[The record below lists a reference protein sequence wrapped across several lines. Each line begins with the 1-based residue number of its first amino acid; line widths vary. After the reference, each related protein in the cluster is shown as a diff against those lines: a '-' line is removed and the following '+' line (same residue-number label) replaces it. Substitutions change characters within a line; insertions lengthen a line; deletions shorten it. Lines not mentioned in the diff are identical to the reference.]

1 MIYVFCLL
9 TAEECKDPTHF
20 GLNYAKTKQS
30 EWITGPSSGTSE
42 WVSASQ
48 KGRDFVYKDGKA
60 YMIHKTYF
68 DTETNKCVVICK
80 ESRDGCDTRTEF

>member
-1 MIYVFCLL
+1 MTMMFCLL
-9 TAEECKDPTHF
+9 SLEECKDPTHF

-30 EWITGPSSGTSE
+30 EWITGPDETLT
-42 WVSASQ
+42 WVTASQ
-48 KGRDFVYKDGKA
+48 KGRDFIYKDGKS

-68 DTETNKCVVICK
+68 DSETNNCVVICK